1 VNPSLQPRRIASAAR
16 SWLRFHRTGRLA
28 FDAAKLNAAAF
39 ELARRAFSNP
49 AIAEAW
55 AEDRAALGEAYAS
68 GGLAGGVNP
77 GDRRALHA
85 LIMQL
90 EPERVLEIGT
100 HVGASTLA
108 MAQALRAVS
117 AAARLTTVDIRDVN
131 DPCQWQRNGLAMS
144 LREHAARIGCL
155 DRITFEVGSSVEFM
169 RRAEPG
175 FDFIFL
181 DGDHDATTVY
191 REIAA
196 ALPLLSL
203 EGVILLHDYYP
214 GGRPLFADGVRI
226 AGPYRA
232 VRRILDECP
241 GIAIHPLGMLPWPT
255 KQGSN
260 ITSLALLARAR
271 HDGDAR

>member
-1 VNPSLQPRRIASAAR
+1 MNIPAQPRRIASAVR

-28 FDAAKLNAAAF
+28 FDAAPLNAAAS
-39 ELARRAFSNP
+39 ELAAQAFSNP
-49 AIAEAW
+49 AVAEAW
-55 AEDRAALGEAYAS
+55 AGDSAAIGEAHAS

-85 LIMQL
+85 LILQL
-90 EPERVLEIGT
+90 RPERVLEIGT

-117 AAARLTTVDIRDVN
+117 ATASLTTVDIRDVN
-131 DPCQWQRNGLAMS
+131 DPCEWQRNGLAMS

-155 DRITFEVGSSVEFM
+155 ERITFEVASSVEFM
-169 RRAEPG
+169 GRAEPG

-181 DGDHDATTVY
+181 DGDHDAATVY

-196 ALPLLSL
+196 ALPLLAP

-214 GGRPLFADGVRI
+214 GGRPLFEDGVRI
-226 AGPYRA
+226 AGPFCA
-232 VRRILDECP
+232 VRRILGECP
-241 GIAIHPLGMLPWPT
+241 DIAIHPLGTLPWPT
-255 KQGSN
+255 KQGSS